1 MLADALDRELADSKR
16 RLALQYETFQRRFEI
31 PRSQLLLLDGD
42 DVADE
47 EDDVADE
54 EDDVDDVGYDEED
67 EDGDIFRIDD
77 AGNVL

>member
-54 EDDVDDVGYDEED
+54 EDDVADDEED